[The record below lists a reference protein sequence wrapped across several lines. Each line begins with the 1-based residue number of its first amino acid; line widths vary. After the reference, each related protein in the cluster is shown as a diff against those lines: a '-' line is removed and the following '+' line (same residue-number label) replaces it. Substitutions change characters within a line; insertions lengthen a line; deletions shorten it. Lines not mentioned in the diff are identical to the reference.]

1 MNLPAKPSPRRRS
14 GRAALLLLALAAALA
29 TSACG
34 KKGDPTLPAGES
46 DKYPRTYP
54 NANQQ

>member
-1 MNLPAKPSPRRRS
+1 MRLPVGPKRRRS
-14 GRAALLLLALAAALA
+14 WRALLLLLALAAALA
-29 TSACG
+29 PAACG

-54 NANQQ
+54 KPDQS

>member
-1 MNLPAKPSPRRRS
+1 MSLPAGSTHRRS
-14 GRAALLLLALAAALA
+14 WRALLLLLALAAALA
-29 TSACG
+29 PAACG

-54 NANQQ
+54 KPDQS

>member
-1 MNLPAKPSPRRRS
+1 MSLPAGPTRRRS
-14 GRAALLLLALAAALA
+14 WRASLLLLALAAALTA
-29 TSACG
+29 SACG

-54 NANQQ
+54 NPYQS

>member
-1 MNLPAKPSPRRRS
+1 MYLPVGPKRRRS
-14 GRAALLLLALAAALA
+14 WRALLLLLALAAALA
-29 TSACG
+29 PSACG

-54 NANQQ
+54 NPNQS

>member
-1 MNLPAKPSPRRRS
+1 MTRFIAPSRRRS
-14 GRAALLLLALAAALA
+14 WRPALLLLVLTAALAA
-29 TSACG
+29 SACG

-54 NANQQ
+54 NPNSS

>member
-1 MNLPAKPSPRRRS
+1 MSLPAGPKRRRS
-14 GRAALLLLALAAALA
+14 WRALLLPLALAAALA
-29 TSACG
+29 PAACG

-54 NANQQ
+54 NADQQ

>member
-1 MNLPAKPSPRRRS
+1 MSLPAGPTRRRFW
-14 GRAALLLLALAAALA
+14 RALLLLALAAALA
-29 TSACG
+29 PSACG

-54 NANQQ
+54 NPNQS